1 MVKLTKAQKEQF
13 NKFGRNEETAV
24 LVAKYGIG
32 AVGFDAGLLEI
43 MKQCSGLLFNQYLWY
58 AYGNEMLA
66 KEREHKQFMNKFRAA
81 AARGE
86 I

>member
-1 MVKLTKAQKEQF
+1 MKLTKAQKEQF

-32 AVGFDAGLLEI
+32 AVGFDAKLLEI
-43 MKQCSGLLFNQYLWY
+43 MKQCDSFMQYLWY

-66 KEREHKQFMNKFRAA
+66 KERDNRQFFNKFKAA

>member
-1 MVKLTKAQKEQF
+1 MKLTKAQKEQF
-13 NKFGRNEETAV
+13 NKFSRNEETAV
-24 LVAKYGIG
+24 LVAKHGVAAI
-32 AVGFDAGLLEI
+32 AHDAELYDI
-43 MKQCSGLLFNQYLWY
+43 CKQLPGMFNQYLWY

-66 KEREHKQFMNKFRAA
+66 KERDNKQFFNKFKAA